1 MKGSWFNF
9 FSAVPSGRNLTQTIY
24 QPLRSWLISGCRF
37 ATQFI
42 LTAVLLLKAI
52 DARAQTTNS
61 LSDAEIQGQA
71 LAQKILQQ
79 WPAENVTNA
88 GVLQIRDK
96 DGKRSTL
103 PLKVEV
109 TVTETNWSSRY
120 EAMPGSNSTDVTSLI
135 VTHSLIGPNQY
146 LAFEN
151 GKETSAG
158 PGNRT
163 MIPFAGSEFYL
174 GDLGL
179 EFFHW
184 PGQKVLRREVHRSCG
199 CTVLESTNPEPAADA
214 YSKVVAW
221 IDNDSLGIVE
231 AYAYDA
237 KGKRWKDFEPKDLK
251 KIHGQY
257 QVQTMF
263 MENVQTGARTR
274 MEFNLKK

>member
-1 MKGSWFNF
+1 MKGCSHLL
-9 FSAVPSGRNLTQTIY
+9 A
-24 QPLRSWLISGCRF
+24 
-37 ATQFI
+37 A
-42 LTAVLLLKAI
+42 LLLLA
-52 DARAQTTNS
+52 ALTTQAQTTNS

-79 WPAENVTNA
+79 WPAENVTNT

-103 PLKVEV
+103 LLKAEV

-120 EAMPGSNSTDVTSLI
+120 EAKSSSNTTDVATLI
-135 VTHSLIGPNQY
+135 VTHSLTGPNQY
-146 LAFEN
+146 LAYEN
-151 GKETSAG
+151 GKETSASVAN
-158 PGNRT
+158 PT
-163 MIPFAGSEFYL
+163 MIPFAGSEFYF

-199 CTVLESTNPEPAADA
+199 CTVLESTNPEPASDA

-237 KGKRWKDFEPKDLK
+237 KGKRLKDFEPKDLK

-263 MENVQTGARTR
+263 MENLQTGARTR
-274 MEFNLKK
+274 MEFDLKK